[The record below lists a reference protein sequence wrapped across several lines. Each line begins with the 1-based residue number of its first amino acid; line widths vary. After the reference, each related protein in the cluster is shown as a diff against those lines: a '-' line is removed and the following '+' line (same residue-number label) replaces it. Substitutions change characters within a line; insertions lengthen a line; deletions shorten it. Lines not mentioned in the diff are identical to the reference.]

1 MGGVLAVIY
10 GVISYLVF
18 LISFLYAIGFVADF
32 GVPKGIDSGT
42 PGPVMGAVLINMLLM
57 GLFAIQHSVMAR
69 PGFKAWWTKIIPES
83 IERSTY
89 VLLSSLALILLY
101 WLWQPIPGLVWDIGG
116 TGAVII
122 WAVCALGWAVVL
134 LSTLMIGHF
143 ELFGLQQV
151 YQNLK
156 NLKPSEPN
164 LITPGFYG
172 LVRHPIM
179 TGFIIAF
186 WATPQMSW
194 GNLLFA
200 AVTTVY
206 VILALQFEER
216 DLIGIFGDSYREYSR
231 KVPMLVPFLRPGSKT
246 HKEKN

>member
-1 MGGVLAVIY
+1 MGRLLAAFY

-18 LISFLYAIGFVADF
+18 LISFLYAIGFVANI

-42 PGPVMGAVLINMLLM
+42 PGPVLDAVIVNMLLL
-57 GLFAIQHSVMAR
+57 GLFAVQHSVMAR

-89 VLLSSLALILLY
+89 VLLSSLVLILLY
-101 WLWQPIPGLVWDIGG
+101 WQWQPIPGLVWSAGG
-116 TGAVII
+116 AGAAIL
-122 WAVCALGWAVVL
+122 WAICVLGWAVVL

-151 YQNLK
+151 YQNLR
-156 NLKPSEPN
+156 NLRPAEPN
-164 LITPGFYG
+164 LVTPGFYA

-194 GNLLFA
+194 GHLLFA

-206 VILALQFEER
+206 IILALQFEER
-216 DLIGIFGDSYREYSR
+216 DLIGIFGDRYREYR
-231 KVPMLVPFLRPGSKT
+231 AKVPMLVPFLKPRSK
-246 HKEKN
+246 

>member
-1 MGGVLAVIY
+1 MGRLIAAVY
-10 GVISYLVF
+10 GVASYAVF
-18 LISFLYAIGFVADF
+18 LVSFLYAIGFVANF
-32 GVPKGIDSGT
+32 GAPKGIDSGT
-42 PGPVMGAVLINMLLM
+42 PGPEMEAVLVNMLLM
-57 GLFAIQHSVMAR
+57 GLFAVQHSVMAR
-69 PGFKAWWTKIIPES
+69 PEFKAWWTRIVPPS

-89 VLLSSLALILLY
+89 VLLSSLALLLLY
-101 WLWQPIPGLVWDIGG
+101 VYWQPIPSLVWSVEG
-116 TGAVII
+116 TGATAL
-122 WAVCALGWAVVL
+122 WAICALGWAVVL

-151 YQNLK
+151 YQNLR
-156 NLKPSEPN
+156 NLKPSDPA

-194 GNLLFA
+194 GHLLFA

-206 VILALQFEER
+206 IILALQFEER
-216 DLIGIFGDSYREYSR
+216 DLIGIFGDRYREYSA
-231 KVPMLVPFLRPGSKT
+231 KVPMLVPFFKPRQK
-246 HKEKN
+246 

>member
-1 MGGVLAVIY
+1 MGRILAVIY

-18 LISFLYAIGFVADF
+18 LISFLYAIGFVANF

-42 PGPVMGAVLINMLLM
+42 PGPVMGAVLINMLLL
-57 GLFAIQHSVMAR
+57 GLLAVQHSVMAR

-101 WLWQPIPGLVWDIGG
+101 WQWQPIPGLVWSVE
-116 TGAVII
+116 GAGAII
-122 WAVCALGWAVVL
+122 LWAICALGWAVVL

-151 YQNLK
+151 YAYLQNLR
-156 NLKPSEPN
+156 PTEPA
-164 LITPGFYG
+164 LITPGFYA

-179 TGFIIAF
+179 TGFIVAF
-186 WATPQMSW
+186 WATPEMSW
-194 GNLLFA
+194 GHLLFA

-206 VILALQFEER
+206 IVLALQFEER
-216 DLIGIFGDSYREYSR
+216 DLIGIFGDRYREYSR
-231 KVPMLVPFLRPGSKT
+231 KVPMLVPFFKRNAK
-246 HKEKN
+246 